1 MTTCPSCA
9 ADVPL
14 DAGAVP
20 WCERCDWNVDPNPP
34 PSPRGPLARWR
45 RRRSD
50 RVAAAVHARLLAEG
64 VGLSR
69 GRLAI
74 ALLATAPVHLLTLA
88 VAAGGVWLV
97 VSDVV
102 TPWLRVPGV
111 VLAAGVLWLVVPWRG
126 SSSTDGRV
134 LTADAAPATF
144 AAVARVAEAVGA
156 RPPHT
161 VVVVPE
167 MYNAFFGAGRRGQ
180 RVLWLGLPLWNVLD
194 DGARLALL
202 GHELGHDVNRDVR
215 RSVPMVLARR
225 SLKGWATLLDPR
237 GVRVR
242 AIAYGDELAATVNLA
257 ERAAL
262 WVLHGVH
269 LLVLLLAAGMTRLKG
284 RAEQPAEHRADLV
297 AAQVAGRDAVLR
309 LLDSLLL
316 ADSAVFAL
324 VAARNAGSRDPWA
337 EQRRR
342 FEALPARERA
352 RMERQGRLRLQRA
365 DASHPPT
372 HYRIEI
378 VRAFGAERGV
388 LGLADGA
395 LPAMDAELRG
405 TRTAASHR

>member
-20 WCERCDWNVDPNPP
+20 WCERCGWNVDPSPP
-34 PSPRGPLARWR
+34 PAPRSPLARWW

-50 RVAAAVHARLLAEG
+50 RAAAAVHARLLAEG

-88 VAAGGVWLV
+88 VAAGAVWLAV
-97 VSDVV
+97 GDVV

-111 VLAAGVLWLVVPWRG
+111 VLAAGVLWLIVPWRG
-126 SSSTDGRV
+126 ASSSDGRV
-134 LTADAAPATF
+134 LAPDGAPATF
-144 AAVARVAEAVGA
+144 AVVARVAEAVGA

-161 VVVVPE
+161 VVVVPDL
-167 MYNAFFGAGRRGQ
+167 YNASFGADRRGRR
-180 RVLWLGLPLWNVLD
+180 VLELGLPLWNVLD

-215 RSVPMVLARR
+215 RSVPMVLAAR
-225 SLKGWATLLDPR
+225 SLAGWSTLLDPR
-237 GVRVR
+237 GVRSR
-242 AIAYGDELAATVNLA
+242 AVAVYNSVSGTVNLA
-257 ERAAL
+257 ERVAL
-262 WVLHGVH
+262 WMLHGVH
-269 LLVLLLAAGMTRLKG
+269 LLVLLLAAGMTSLRG
-284 RAEQPAEHRADLV
+284 RAQQPAEHRADLV

-316 ADSAVFAL
+316 ADSAAFAL

-378 VRAFGAERGV
+378 VRAFGAEQGS
-388 LGLADGA
+388 LDPADGA
-395 LPAMDAELRG
+395 LAAMDAELRG
-405 TRTAASHR
+405 TRTAAPH